1 MSQKLRTDAGGN
13 ESSNNQYIKPKL
25 AAALASLEVQLDRE
39 LARYRRTRLRE
50 RKPDRSQF
58 WASTT
63 NGLAQSQDIATTQSN
78 QNLTPEVENIPREE
92 ANAESQVSVNKIEAT
107 TSVPPHSQVNPQP
120 SNLSRGDT
128 KKLEIDRD
136 DVKEKQSSEHVDSE
150 QVDSEQVNLEQ
161 SNSSQ
166 VKPKVGNIVAAEVP
180 QNQKTQASPPTGDQ
194 TIIQSPEDY
203 LESSEELLRSFSAE
217 KKSSKKSEAKT
228 DIFLTPLGIAS
239 MLLLLVTCIL
249 VGWVAANPGEL
260 PKLSFGRLFKQN
272 SDNDSDDSPIK
283 GSSRSLTQPQVTPI
297 PKQPN
302 LATQEF
308 PEVNNPDDVV
318 NLKPKPK
325 PTPTTLEPEL
335 NPVNKPNVESN
346 ESQSSINDASVT
358 QVDTPQATEET
369 QKTESDAAD
378 ADIKPGTDGF
388 YHVVVDN
395 QGEES
400 VTKARQVIPDAYISD
415 DGKLI
420 HLGALKTKER
430 AKKLVS
436 ELKSKGL
443 NAKIK

>member
-1 MSQKLRTDAGGN
+1 MNQKLKTDTGDN
-13 ESSNNQYIKPKL
+13 ESSNTNYIKPKL
-25 AAALASLEVQLDRE
+25 ATALASLEVQLDRE

-58 WASTT
+58 WASNT
-63 NGLAQSQDIATTQSN
+63 NGLVQSQDIATTQSN
-78 QNLTPEVENIPREE
+78 QTLTPEVENIPKEE
-92 ANAESQVSVNKIEAT
+92 ANGQSKVSVNKVEAT
-107 TSVPPHSQVNPQP
+107 TPAPPHSQVNPQP

-136 DVKEKQSSEHVDSE
+136 VKEKQSSEHVDSE
-150 QVDSEQVNLEQ
+150 QVNSEQ

-272 SDNDSDDSPIK
+272 SDNDSDDSLIK
-283 GSSRSLTQPQVTPI
+283 GSSRSLTQPQITPI

-308 PEVNNPDDVV
+308 PEVKNPDDVV

-325 PTPTTLEPEL
+325 PTPTTTLEPEL

-346 ESQSSINDASVT
+346 ESQSSINDASIT
-358 QVDTPQATEET
+358 QVDTPQTTEET

-378 ADIKPGTDGF
+378 ADIKPSTDGF

-400 VTKARQVIPDAYISD
+400 VTKARQLIPDAYISD

>member
-1 MSQKLRTDAGGN
+1 MNQKLKTDTGDN
-13 ESSNNQYIKPKL
+13 ESSNTNYIKPKL
-25 AAALASLEVQLDRE
+25 ATALASLEVQLDRE

-58 WASTT
+58 WASNT
-63 NGLAQSQDIATTQSN
+63 NGLVQSQDIATTQSN
-78 QNLTPEVENIPREE
+78 QTLTPEVENIPKEE
-92 ANAESQVSVNKIEAT
+92 ANGQSKVSVNKVEAT
-107 TSVPPHSQVNPQP
+107 TPVPPHSQVNPQP

-150 QVDSEQVNLEQ
+150 QVDSEQ

-180 QNQKTQASPPTGDQ
+180 QNQKTQASPTGDQ

-217 KKSSKKSEAKT
+217 KKSSKKSQAKT

-260 PKLSFGRLFKQN
+260 PKLSFGRLFKQK
-272 SDNDSDDSPIK
+272 SDNDSDDSLIK
-283 GSSRSLTQPQVTPI
+283 GSSRSLTQPQITPI

-308 PEVNNPDDVV
+308 PEVKNPDDVV

-378 ADIKPGTDGF
+378 ADIKPSTDGF

-400 VTKARQVIPDAYISD
+400 VTKARQLIPDAYISD

>member
-1 MSQKLRTDAGGN
+1 MNQKLKTDTGDN
-13 ESSNNQYIKPKL
+13 ESSNTHYIKPKL

-63 NGLAQSQDIATTQSN
+63 NGLAQSQDIPTTQSN
-78 QNLTPEVENIPREE
+78 QTLTPEVGNIPKEE

-136 DVKEKQSSEHVDSE
+136 VKEKQSSEHVSPE
-150 QVDSEQVNLEQ
+150 HVDSEQVNSQ
-161 SNSSQ
+161 QPNSSQ
-166 VKPKVGNIVAAEVP
+166 VKPKVGNIIAAEVP
-180 QNQKTQASPPTGDQ
+180 QNQKTQASPTEDQ

-228 DIFLTPLGIAS
+228 DIFFTPLGIAS
-239 MLLLLVTCIL
+239 MLLLLITCIL
-249 VGWVAANPGEL
+249 VGWVAANPGDL

-272 SDNDSDDSPIK
+272 SDNDSDDSLIK
-283 GSSRSLTQPQVTPI
+283 GSSRSLTQPQITPI

-308 PEVNNPDDVV
+308 PEVKNPDDVV
-318 NLKPKPK
+318 NLKPKPT
-325 PTPTTLEPEL
+325 PTTTLEPEL

-346 ESQSSINDASVT
+346 ESQSSVNDDSVT
-358 QVDTPQATEET
+358 QVEIPQATEET
-369 QKTESDAAD
+369 QKTESDA
-378 ADIKPGTDGF
+378 DIKPSADGF

-400 VTKARQVIPDAYISD
+400 VTKARQVVPDAYVSD

-420 HLGALKTKER
+420 HLGALKAKER